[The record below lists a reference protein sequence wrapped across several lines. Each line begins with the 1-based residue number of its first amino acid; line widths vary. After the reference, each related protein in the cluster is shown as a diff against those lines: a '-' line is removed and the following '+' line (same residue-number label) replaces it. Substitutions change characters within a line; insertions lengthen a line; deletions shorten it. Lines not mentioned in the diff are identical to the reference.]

1 MKAIPNEDFNTI
13 FANYEQRYTTHQQFA
28 KTGLEL
34 GIERNQQLKELLKEE
49 LISYLF
55 NE

>member
-1 MKAIPNEDFNTI
+1 MKAIPNEDFDAI
-13 FANYEQRYTTHQQFA
+13 FSNYEQRYNTHIKFA
-28 KTGLEL
+28 KTELEL

-55 NE
+55 S